1 MHSGFEI
8 PGIQQHLQQSAPENN
23 LLSMNQT
30 HITHD
35 HQIHHHSLPT
45 PTQQLF
51 LDHQHHFLPP
61 HHYGGAAA
69 SSQAYFPVNFKLG
82 LNEFCS
88 RSNDYRDCSSS
99 INNNNN
105 NNNNNER
112 GGGAAA
118 DGSFLRGSEQYELPE
133 ESTRHPSLGI
143 LHCWQN
149 QQDSPIKQP
158 RFWEPVAAEAS
169 NENSEI
175 VERQEH
181 LQMHHQKDI
190 ISKSRSVHFGE
201 LEAIYN
207 STPTSNN
214 INNNQANQTGPSP
227 SHSHIPPPVTAHLP
241 LSEEEAGSDS
251 LKNNNADKKP
261 KNRKKKKKTETSYM
275 YSELVDP
282 MSEFFENFTK
292 QVMDHQESLHRKFS
306 EAVERLDEERR
317 AREEAWRNQELA
329 HFEEESL
336 ARARD
341 RASAKSR
348 EAMIVSYL
356 EKITGQRIDFPSE
369 IERGSLNISSHD
381 FQKNGEMHEE
391 GVN

>member
-8 PGIQQHLQQSAPENN
+8 PGIQHQQSAPENN

-30 HITHD
+30 HIILHD
-35 HQIHHHSLPT
+35 QIGHHSLPT

-69 SSQAYFPVNFKLG
+69 ASQAYFPVNFKLG
-82 LNEFCS
+82 LNEICS

-99 INNNNN
+99 INNN
-105 NNNNNER
+105 ER
-112 GGGAAA
+112 GGAGAAA
-118 DGSFLRGSEQYELPE
+118 SEANFLRGSEQYELPE

-158 RFWEPVAAEAS
+158 RFWEPVAAEVS

-175 VERQEH
+175 VERQLEH
-181 LQMHHQKDI
+181 LQMHHPKDI
-190 ISKSRSVHFGE
+190 ISCKSRSVHFGE

-207 STPTSNN
+207 STTTSNN
-214 INNNQANQTGPSP
+214 NINQTNQTGPSP
-227 SHSHIPPPVTAHLP
+227 SRIPPPVTAHLRP

-251 LKNNNADKKP
+251 LKKNNNAGKKP
-261 KNRKKKKKTETSYM
+261 KNNNKKKKTETSYM

-306 EAVERLDEERR
+306 EAIERLDEERR

-356 EKITGQRIDFPSE
+356 EKITGQRIDFPTE
-369 IERGSLNISSHD
+369 IVHGSLNISSDD
-381 FQKNGEMHEE
+381 FQKNDEMREE
-391 GVN
+391 GAN